1 MPTNVYF
8 THGTKNEQYL
18 IEDLIIESLKIYG
31 NEFMYIPRTLVSKD
45 EILGEDRL
53 SKFTSSFPIEMY
65 FENVDSLDGQGAFI
79 QKFGLMMEQSATLV
93 VARRRWD
100 QLVGRYGQTIIPT
113 RPCEGDLIYF
123 PLTKGL
129 FEIKFV
135 KHQDPFY
142 QLGKLYVFKLQVE
155 LFQYASEKIDTGI
168 SEIDAFETL
177 KTFTTN
183 TTRSPAGEITSITMI
198 NQGSGYTSV
207 PTVAFAAAPSGG
219 VTATGTAV
227 LSGGGVSAVAVAAG
241 GTGYTSPTITFSPP
255 TVAGGV
261 TAVGTVTVSGGVIT
275 GIVITTAGT
284 GYTTAPTATL
294 GSLGTGTGASL
305 GAVTIGTSTITGIV
319 ITNAG
324 YGYTVAPAVTITGG
338 GGSGAA
344 ATTVIAANVGNVYTI
359 ALTGGNI
366 TFANNL
372 TYLTPANLGTV
383 NLPITYFT
391 GTRAITG
398 TINAYLKTGSL
409 ESGGLLSDLI
419 AGSATTVDPKF
430 TINVQMGG
438 PSTNPT
444 GVEIK
449 LPAAMLQIPTINT
462 EQVISTTINFTAQGF
477 AGTSYDITESN
488 EATIVYRAA
497 V

>member
-18 IEDLIIESLKIYG
+18 VEDLIIESLKIYG

-168 SEIDAFETL
+168 AEIDAFETL

-183 TTRSPAGEITSITMI
+183 TTRSPAGEITSVTVT

-207 PTVAFAAAPSGG
+207 PTVTFTSASGINAAA
-219 VTATGTAV
+219 TAV
-227 LSGGGVSAVAVAAG
+227 R
-241 GTGYTSPTITFSPP
+241 GTGSTANKIIRIDITNPGSGYQVAP
-255 TVAGGV
+255 TV
-261 TAVGTVTVSGGVIT
+261 S
-275 GIVITTAGT
+275 
-284 GYTTAPTATL
+284 
-294 GSLGTGTGASL
+294 
-305 GAVTIGTSTITGIV
+305 
-319 ITNAG
+319 
-324 YGYTVAPAVTITGG
+324 ITGG
-338 GGSGAA
+338 GGTGAL
-344 ATTVIAANVGNVYTI
+344 ATASIDI
-359 ALTGGNI
+359 NI
-366 TFANNL
+366 DKPSSFGDNNK
-372 TYLTPANLGTV
+372 
-383 NLPITYFT
+383 F
-391 GTRAITG
+391 
-398 TINAYLKTGSL
+398 KTQSQDVL
-409 ESGGLLSDLI
+409 FS
-419 AGSATTVDPKF
+419 V
-430 TINVQMGG
+430 
-438 PSTNPT
+438 TNPF
-444 GVEIK
+444 GEID
-449 LPAAMLQIPTINT
+449 NT
-462 EQVISTTINFTAQGF
+462 N
-477 AGTSYDITESN
+477 N
-488 EATIVYRAA
+488 P
-497 V
+497 

>member
-100 QLVGRYGQTIIPT
+100 QLVGRYGQTILPN

-183 TTRSPAGEITSITMI
+183 TTRSPAGEVTSITVTS
-198 NQGSGYTSV
+198 QGSGYTSV
-207 PTVAFAAAPSGG
+207 PTVSFTSASGINAAA
-219 VTATGTAV
+219 TAV
-227 LSGGGVSAVAVAAG
+227 RGTGANANKIIRIDITNP
-241 GTGYTSPTITFSPP
+241 GTGYQ
-255 TVAGGV
+255 
-261 TAVGTVTVSGGVIT
+261 
-275 GIVITTAGT
+275 
-284 GYTTAPTATL
+284 TAPA
-294 GSLGTGTGASL
+294 
-305 GAVTIGTSTITGIV
+305 I
-319 ITNAG
+319 N
-324 YGYTVAPAVTITGG
+324 ITGG
-338 GGSGAA
+338 GGSNAA
-344 ATTVIAANVGNVYTI
+344 ATASIDI
-359 ALTGGNI
+359 NI
-366 TFANNL
+366 DKPESFGDNNK
-372 TYLTPANLGTV
+372 
-383 NLPITYFT
+383 F
-391 GTRAITG
+391 
-398 TINAYLKTGSL
+398 KTQSQDVL
-409 ESGGLLSDLI
+409 FS
-419 AGSATTVDPKF
+419 V
-430 TINVQMGG
+430 
-438 PSTNPT
+438 TNPF
-444 GVEIK
+444 GEID
-449 LPAAMLQIPTINT
+449 NT
-462 EQVISTTINFTAQGF
+462 N
-477 AGTSYDITESN
+477 N
-488 EATIVYRAA
+488 P
-497 V
+497 

>member
-100 QLVGRYGQTIIPT
+100 QLVGRYGQTILPN

-142 QLGKLYVFKLQVE
+142 HLGKLYVFKLQVE

-168 SEIDAFETL
+168 AEIDAFETL

-183 TTRSPAGEITSITMI
+183 TTRSPTGEVTSITVTS
-198 NQGSGYTSV
+198 QGSGYTSV
-207 PTVAFAAAPSGG
+207 PTVSFTSASGIDAAA
-219 VTATGTAV
+219 TAV
-227 LSGGGVSAVAVAAG
+227 RGTGANANKIIRIDITNP
-241 GTGYTSPTITFSPP
+241 GTGYQ
-255 TVAGGV
+255 
-261 TAVGTVTVSGGVIT
+261 
-275 GIVITTAGT
+275 
-284 GYTTAPTATL
+284 TAPA
-294 GSLGTGTGASL
+294 
-305 GAVTIGTSTITGIV
+305 INII
-319 ITNAG
+319 
-324 YGYTVAPAVTITGG
+324 GG
-338 GGSGAA
+338 GGSNAA
-344 ATTVIAANVGNVYTI
+344 ATASIDI
-359 ALTGGNI
+359 NI
-366 TFANNL
+366 DKPESFGDNNK
-372 TYLTPANLGTV
+372 
-383 NLPITYFT
+383 F
-391 GTRAITG
+391 
-398 TINAYLKTGSL
+398 KTQSQDVL
-409 ESGGLLSDLI
+409 FS
-419 AGSATTVDPKF
+419 V
-430 TINVQMGG
+430 
-438 PSTNPT
+438 TNPF
-444 GVEIK
+444 GEID
-449 LPAAMLQIPTINT
+449 NT
-462 EQVISTTINFTAQGF
+462 N
-477 AGTSYDITESN
+477 N
-488 EATIVYRAA
+488 P
-497 V
+497 